1 MTQEAIWLSE
11 RDISEQVALDEA
23 INALES
29 GLRSLGC
36 GEGLN
41 VPKALGGFDDG
52 SSMHSLGSALPA
64 SGYCGYKNWINTKR
78 GAKAVYVLFDAAQG
92 QLLAIMEANALG
104 QLRTSAMTG
113 LGTRWIAP
121 GTADDMAIIG
131 SGRQALAQVAAVNAV
146 RPLKRIRVWSP
157 DSGHRHA
164 FADQIRE
171 SFAVEVVE
179 SPTLAEAT
187 DAASLVTV
195 ITRARDPFLSAGLL
209 APGAHLNAVGA
220 ILPANA
226 ELHQDVFERV
236 GFIAV
241 DDIENA
247 RKGSRELIE
256 HFDKNRQ
263 GGGWDQ
269 VYSLGNIIAK
279 GIKPPVGCDISLF
292 KSMGMG
298 VSDLSVAI
306 PAYERARR
314 NGLGQSLALSEGRV
328 SLRWKSN

>member
-1 MTQEAIWLSE
+1 MTQEAIWLGE
-11 RDISEQVALDEA
+11 QDISAQVALDEA

-41 VPKALGGFDDG
+41 VTKALGGFDDG
-52 SSMHSLGSALPA
+52 SSMHSLGSALPG
-64 SGYCGYKNWINTKR
+64 SGYCGFKNWINTKR
-78 GAKAVYVLFDAAQG
+78 GAKAVYVLFDATQG
-92 QLLAIMEANALG
+92 RLLAIMEANALG
-104 QLRTSAMTG
+104 QLRTAAMTG

-121 GTADDMAIIG
+121 IAADDMAIIG

-157 DSGHRHA
+157 DSGHKHA
-164 FADQIRE
+164 FADLLRE
-171 SFAVEVVE
+171 NFATEVIE
-179 SPTLAEAT
+179 SPTLAAAT
-187 DAASLVTV
+187 DSASLVTI
-195 ITRARDPFLSAGLL
+195 ITRARDPFLSADLL
-209 APGAHLNAVGA
+209 APGTHLNAVGA

-226 ELHQDVFERV
+226 EFKQDVFGRV

-247 RKGSRELIE
+247 KKGSRELIE
-256 HFDKNRQ
+256 YIDKNKQDRS
-263 GGGWDQ
+263 WDQ
-269 VYSLGNIIAK
+269 IYSLGSIIAK
-279 GIKPPVGCDISLF
+279 GIKRPAGCDISLF

-306 PAYERARR
+306 PAYERAHQS
-314 NGLGQSLALSEGRV
+314 GLGQSLTLSEGPV